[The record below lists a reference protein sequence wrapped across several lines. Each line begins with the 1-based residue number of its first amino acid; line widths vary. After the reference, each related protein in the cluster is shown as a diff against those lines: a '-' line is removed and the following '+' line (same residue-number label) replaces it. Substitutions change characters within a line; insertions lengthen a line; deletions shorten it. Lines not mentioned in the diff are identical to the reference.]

1 MAASVYLLQVRT
13 SLFREENVSQQKV
26 AWDRLPIILQF
37 PESPKFAETYGFA
50 GTQGFVALEGQRF
63 VPRDRPSDTV
73 FMFMHPSS
81 TLQLLPMPSALADA
95 GLHVICAGSR
105 YPKIDSALIME
116 KVAFD
121 LGQYIKW
128 AKETLGYKKV
138 VLVGWSGGGSLSL
151 FYQSQAEKP
160 SITHTPAGDEYDLTK
175 ANLIPADGII
185 FIAAHLSRAET
196 LTEWLDP
203 SVRDELNPDDRDL
216 EFDIYNAAC
225 PNKPP
230 FTADFV
236 ARFRAAQIARNRRIT
251 QWCDEMLDR
260 LKKKND
266 GEVERGFVVHRTMCD
281 VRWIDPNVDPNGR
294 KPNHCYLGAPAT
306 ANSAPAGLARFSTL
320 RSWLSQWS
328 YDRSQAK
335 GPMSAARITGTPV
348 LQIENEADD
357 AVPATH
363 NPIIHKALA
372 TPDKRFI
379 SIKGATHYYLG
390 QPEQLKICIDSVLA
404 WSREKNLMS

>member
-1 MAASVYLLQVRT
+1 MAFATEKPQ
-13 SLFREENVSQQKV
+13 F
-26 AWDRLPIILQF
+26 DRVPIILQF
-37 PESPKFAETYGFA
+37 PESPKFSETYGFA

-63 VPRDRPSDTV
+63 VPHAKPSSDTV
-73 FMFMHPSS
+73 YVFMHPSS
-81 TLQLLPMPSALADA
+81 TLQLLPMPSALANA

-105 YPKIDSALIME
+105 YPKNDSALIME
-116 KVAFD
+116 KVCFD

-128 AKETLGYKKV
+128 AKESCGYKKV

-151 FYQSQAEKP
+151 FYQSQAESP
-160 SITHTPAGDEYDLTK
+160 SITHTPAGDEYDLMAAK
-175 ANLIPADGII
+175 LIPADGII

-203 SVRDELNPDDRDL
+203 SVKDELNPDDRELDL
-216 EFDIYNAAC
+216 DIYNPAC

-230 FTADFV
+230 FSPEFV
-236 ARFRAAQIARNRRIT
+236 ARFRAAQIARSRKIT
-251 QWCDEMLDR
+251 LWAESMLAL
-260 LKKKND
+260 LKQRDD

-281 VRWIDPNVDPNGR
+281 VRWIDPSVDPNGR
-294 KPNHCYLGAPAT
+294 RPNHCYLGSPKS

-320 RSWLSQWS
+320 RSWLSQFS
-328 YDRSQAK
+328 YDKSQAK
-335 GPMSAARITGTPV
+335 GPLSAARITRTPV

-363 NPIIHKALA
+363 NPAIFKALA
-372 TPDKRFI
+372 TRDKEMV

-390 QPEQLKICIDSVLA
+390 QPEQLKQCIDTVFD
-404 WSREKNLMS
+404 WSRRKNLL